1 MTGQP
6 TVSRDLPSSP
16 LIMPGMTG
24 MIPGMSNMGMPGM
37 STLGMGGMSPGMSMV
52 MSPVLVPQQNG
63 PPIIFNVPMMCPT
76 PNMLNSSTAG

>member
-16 LIMPGMTG
+16 LIMPGM
-24 MIPGMSNMGMPGM
+24 IPGM
-37 STLGMGGMSPGMSMV
+37 STLGMGGMNPGMSMV

>member
-6 TVSRDLPSSP
+6 TVSRDFPSSP
-16 LIMPGMTG
+16 LIMPGM
-24 MIPGMSNMGMPGM
+24 IPGMSNIGMGGM
-37 STLGMGGMSPGMSMV
+37 STLGMGGMNPGMSMV